1 MKMGLKLPYVNHS
14 FTNEDKMLLLTNK
27 LELTIEVDSESQQGI
42 YQKSVFSTT
51 FKDEYFVFSY
61 YCAKNITTL
70 INLEGNFIYINQEV
84 IKQLHFENNIS

>member
-1 MKMGLKLPYVNHS
+1 MGLKLPYVNHS
-14 FTNEDKMLLLTNK
+14 FTNEDKRLLLTNK
-27 LELTIEVDSESQQGI
+27 LELTIEVDSESQQEI

-51 FKDEYFVFSY
+51 FKDEYFVFWY